1 MNWTCATIEQRLSD
15 YIEGALHPT
24 DQRAFDAHVNTCADC
39 TGLVSRVSRLL
50 TKMHTMEDF
59 DPPPRLVNTILEQTL
74 GPRKTAKGW
83 SGAMQW
89 IRGFSSPRL
98 AYGALTVGVTIMV
111 LLTTSGFSWRKPKL
125 ADLSPASVVR
135 NTDRQLHLVYARST
149 KFVSDLRVVYEIQSR
164 LREDNSIPPGE
175 QNPVPQVAPP
185 KDPGRTDGSQP
196 GSPKQQ
202 NRAND
207 VGYGANF
214 LSASRVSHSLDAA
227 GAFAGSLAWFPGGR
241 SLR

>member
-15 YIEGALHPT
+15 YIEGAMHPT

-39 TGLVSRVSRLL
+39 TALVSHVSRLL

-59 DPPPRLVNTILEQTL
+59 DPPARLVTAILDQTL
-74 GPRKTAKGW
+74 GPRKTVKGW
-83 SGAMQW
+83 TGVKQW
-89 IRGFSSPRL
+89 VRGFTSPRL
-98 AYGALTVGVTIMV
+98 AYGVLTVGVTVMV

-164 LREDNSIPPGE
+164 LREDNTVPPGQ
-175 QNPVPQVAPP
+175 QNSAPQATPP

-214 LSASRVSHSLDAA
+214 LSASRVSHSLETV
-227 GAFAGSLAWFPGGR
+227 GAFAGLLASSPGGR
-241 SLR
+241 SSR